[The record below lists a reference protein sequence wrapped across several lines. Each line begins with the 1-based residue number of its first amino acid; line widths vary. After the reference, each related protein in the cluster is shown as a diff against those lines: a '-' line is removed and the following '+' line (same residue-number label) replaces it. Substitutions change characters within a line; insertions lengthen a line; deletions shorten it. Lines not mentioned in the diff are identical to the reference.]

1 MNTQNQFLDE
11 TVFYDLNSPVF
22 KSKKYNFSSLK
33 SQESTS

>member
-1 MNTQNQFLDE
+1 MNAKNQSLDE

-33 SQESTS
+33 SEVSTS